1 MFKSLLLKG
10 RTLCLLLC
18 CMISSLVVTAQ
29 TKHSGKVI
37 GSDDKQPVVGASIRI
52 KGTNLGAV
60 TDVNGEFSLSLSPG
74 NVLVVS
80 YLTYQTKEVAV
91 QGDQYLTIVLAPVT
105 NSLNEVVVTGYQTQ
119 VKKDIIGAVGTVDVT
134 DAKKIQTTS
143 SEQMLQGQVSGVSVI
158 TNGAP
163 GAPSQVF
170 VRGVTNFGNTTPLYV
185 IDGVQ
190 VNNMSQVNPSD
201 IESIS
206 VLKDAG
212 AAAIYGVSG
221 GNGVIVVTTKK
232 GKAGKTVLSYDAY
245 YGTQRPLSGNVWNLM
260 TPAQQ
265 SQLTYNAGDTGE
277 EVLYPGG
284 PGTLPTYGYHGGAK
298 VPVFG
303 DSGVTNDPAIE
314 QYYTFN
320 AADPSKDYLVQKFNK
335 TGTDWFHEIFKPA
348 PVQNHSVTASGGTDK
363 STFLYSLQ
371 YLNQTGTLLNTY
383 EKRYQLRVNNT
394 YSLMNNK
401 VRFGENGYAFY
412 RDNNGGYSGSQ
423 QQEGGSIAE
432 TYRTLPIIPVRDIA
446 GNYGGGYAGPS
457 GEPLGNS
464 ANPVAIQ
471 ERQINDRSHSWNMQG
486 NLFAEADFLKYF
498 TARSSFGGNSNNFYY
513 FNTTYNPY
521 ENYEPHSNPNAFT
534 EVSGYTFTYNFTN
547 SLAYKQTFGKHNLSA
562 FAAYEIKN
570 TGGRQVGVY
579 ATNFVTLDPNFL
591 TTAATT
597 APSSIN
603 LSNNTYLTQPTGT
616 ESIFGRVDY
625 SYADKYLL
633 GATIRRDGF
642 SSFFPGRQ
650 WGTFPS
656 VSLGWRLSQEDFMK
670 GASWINDLKLRGSYG
685 STGSNANITGTNAVN
700 TYNYGFGSTAYG
712 INGGLNSTST
722 GYAQTGIGN
731 PFTTWETDKILNIG
745 FDASLFNH
753 VDLSIEYYKKS
764 ISNLLFPVQL
774 PATVGGASAPTVNAG
789 DVQNKGIDIA
799 VTYHDAIG
807 SDFKF
812 SVSTF
817 ITTYKNKITSIP
829 LNGGH
834 FDVSTGTRIGG
845 FVREQVG
852 QPIGEFY
859 GYQVQ
864 GIYQN
869 PSQVGVYGTDG
880 KLVSGLPSYSGA
892 LPGAY
897 IYKDV
902 NGDGKIDANDRTF
915 IGNPNP
921 DFTYGLNL
929 NASYKR
935 FDFSMVLYGSQGN
948 KDFNYV
954 KFWTDTYHSFPGGKN
969 IDLLTKSAT
978 NSNPAHPELGT
989 ITNPGA
995 TQQGLYVANTIPST
1009 FYVEN
1014 GSFLKCRVA
1023 QIGYTFDPGML
1034 KSIGVSKLHVYV
1046 QGTNLFTI
1054 TKYTGL
1060 DPELVP
1066 SINNLNQGGATPQ
1079 QSASFGVDY
1088 GAYPANQKTYS
1099 LGVNLTF

>member
-10 RTLCLLLC
+10 RALCLLLC

-37 GSDDKQPVVGASIRI
+37 GGDDKQPVVGASVRI
-52 KGTNLGAV
+52 KGTNLGTV
-60 TDVNGEFSLSLSPG
+60 TDVNGEFTLTLNTG
-74 NVLVVS
+74 NVLVIS
-80 YLTYQTKEVAV
+80 YLTYQTKEVTV
-91 QGDQYLTIVLAPVT
+91 QGDQYLTVT
-105 NSLNEVVVTGYQTQ
+105 LTPSTSTLNEVVVTGYQTQ
-119 VKKDIIGAVGTVDVT
+119 VKKDITGAVGTVDIT
-134 DAKKIQTTS
+134 DAKKIQTSS

-170 VRGVTNFGNTTPLYV
+170 VRGITNFGNTTPLYV

-190 VNNMSQVNPSD
+190 VSDMSHVNPSD

-212 AAAIYGVSG
+212 SAAIYGVAG
-221 GNGVIVVTTKK
+221 GNGVVVVTTKK
-232 GKAGKTVLSYDAY
+232 GKAGKTVLNYDAY
-245 YGTQRPLSGNVWNLM
+245 YGTQRPLSGNVWHLM

-265 SQLTYNAGDTGE
+265 SQLTYDAGDTGE
-277 EVLYPGG
+277 ETLYPGG
-284 PGTLPTYGYHGGAK
+284 AGTLPVYGYHGTNAAGA
-298 VPVFG
+298 FG
-303 DSGVTNDPAIE
+303 TSGVTNDPGIE
-314 QYYTFN
+314 KYYFF
-320 AADPSKDYLVQKFNK
+320 DPVNPGNDFLVQKFNQA
-335 TGTDWFHEIFKPA
+335 GTDWFHEIFKAA
-348 PVQNHSVTASGGTDK
+348 PIQNHTVTASGGTDK
-363 STFLYSLQ
+363 STFLYSLN
-371 YLNQTGTLLNTY
+371 YLNQQGTLLNTY
-383 EKRYQLRVNNT
+383 EKRYTLRVNNT
-394 YSLMNNK
+394 YSLLNNHL
-401 VRFGENGYAFY
+401 RFGESGYAYY
-412 RDNNGGYSGSQ
+412 RDNNGGYAGNQ
-423 QQEGGSIAE
+423 QREDGSISE
-432 TYRTLPIIPVRDIA
+432 TYRTLPIIPVHDIA
-446 GNYGGGYAGPS
+446 GNYGGGYDGPS

-486 NLFAEADFLKYF
+486 TVFAEADFLKYF
-498 TARSSFGGNSNNFYY
+498 TARTAFGGNSNSFYY
-513 FNTTYNPY
+513 WNTGYNPY
-521 ENYEPHSNPNAFT
+521 ENYEPHGNANSFT
-534 EVSGYTFTYNFTN
+534 EVSGYSFTYNYTN
-547 SLAYKQTFGKHNLSA
+547 SLQYKENFGKHSVSA

-570 TGGRQVGVY
+570 TGGRQLGVY

-591 TTAATT
+591 NVAGTTL
-597 APSSIN
+597 PSSIN
-603 LSNNTYLTQPTGT
+603 LSNNTYFYQPTGT
-616 ESIFGRVDY
+616 ESVFGRVDY

-633 GATIRRDGF
+633 GATIRRDGY
-642 SSFFPGRQ
+642 SSFSPGRQ

-656 VSLGWRLSQEDFMK
+656 VSLGWRVSQEDFMK
-670 GASWINDLKLRGSYG
+670 GVSWINDLKLRGSYG
-685 STGSNANITGTNAVN
+685 STGSNANITGTNAVD
-700 TYNYGFGSTAYG
+700 TYKYGFGSSDYG
-712 INGGLNSTST
+712 IGGGLSNIST

-731 PFTTWETDKILNIG
+731 PYTSWETDKILNVG
-745 FDASLFNH
+745 LDVSLFNH
-753 VDLSIEYYKKS
+753 LDLSLEYYKKS
-764 ISNLLFPVQL
+764 ISGLLFPIQL
-774 PATVGGASAPTVNAG
+774 PSTVGGATSPTVNAG
-789 DVQNKGIDIA
+789 DVQNKGFDIA

-807 SDFKF
+807 SDFRF
-812 SVSTF
+812 NISTF
-817 ITTYKNKITSIP
+817 ITTYKNKITAIP
-829 LNGGH
+829 LKGGY

-869 PSQVGVYGTDG
+869 ASQ
-880 KLVSGLPSYSGA
+880 LASLPGYSGA
-892 LPGAY
+892 TVGSY

-902 NGDGKIDANDRTF
+902 NPDGKIDANDRTF

-929 NASYKR
+929 NATYKG
-935 FDFSMVLYGSQGN
+935 FDFSMVLFGSQGN

-954 KFWTDTYHSFPGGKN
+954 KYWTDTYHSFPGGKN
-969 IDLLTKSAT
+969 IDLLTKSAKVDPTT
-978 NSNPAHPELGT
+978 NT
-989 ITNPGA
+989 VTNPGA
-995 TQQGLYVANTIPST
+995 TQQALSVANTIPST

-1023 QIGYTFDPGML
+1023 QIGYSFAPGPL
-1034 KSIGVSKLHVYV
+1034 KSVGVSKLHVYV

-1066 SINNLNQGGATPQ
+1066 SINNLNQEGANPQ